1 MTINLKK
8 VRILFL
14 AASLAALNFS
24 TVSSQEVIDQVVA
37 VVGGDMVLL
46 SDIEQEVLRI
56 KMQGYLPDGDIK
68 CTVFE
73 EMLIH
78 KLLLHQSRIDSIQSN
93 EMMVEGEMERR
104 LNFFINQVGSE
115 SALEKYFNKSI
126 FQIKDDI
133 RKMVRETQLTQQM
146 RSSIVENVSITPSE
160 VKSFYKNIPQDSLP
174 QIPDQFELRQIVMY
188 PSSSGDAKLEV
199 RERLLEIRE
208 RILKGE
214 RFAPLAVAYSED
226 RASATKGGELGFR
239 SREELVKSFADVAFS
254 LKEGQVSQIVESE
267 YGFHII
273 QMIEKRGDQVNVRH
287 ILMKPSFT
295 SDVLM
300 KTSQRLDSIAYF
312 IRSDSLDFTQA
323 ARLFS
328 EDTKTK
334 VGGGIMINPQTGTSL
349 FEKEHL
355 PPADFFVIKNL
366 NVGEVS
372 QPFESRDEH
381 ANIIYKIITVTRIIP
396 SHRANLKDDY
406 AAIQAIAKSK
416 KEQEVFMEW
425 VDKTK
430 KTTYIRIE
438 SSFVNCDFKLDGW
451 VK

>member
-1 MTINLKK
+1 MTITFKK
-8 VRILFL
+8 ARIFFL
-14 AASLAALNFS
+14 AATLAAFNFH

-46 SDIEQEVLRI
+46 SDIEQEVLRM
-56 KMQGYLPDGDIK
+56 KMQGYLPDGDVK
-68 CTVFE
+68 CSVFE
-73 EMLIH
+73 ELLIH
-78 KLLLHQSRIDSIQSN
+78 KLLLHQARIDSIPSN
-93 EMMVEGEMERR
+93 DMMVEGEMERR
-104 LNFFINQVGSE
+104 LSFFINQVGSE

-133 RKMVRETQLTQQM
+133 RKMIQETQLTQQM
-146 RSSIVENVSITPSE
+146 RTKIVENISITPSE
-160 VKSFYKNIPQDSLP
+160 VKDFFKTIPQDSLP
-174 QIPDQFELRQIVMY
+174 QIPDQYELRQVVLY
-188 PSSSGDAKLEV
+188 PSSSGDAKFEV
-199 RERLLEIRE
+199 RERLLELRD

-214 RFAPLAVAYSED
+214 RFDPLAVAYSED

-287 ILMKPSFT
+287 ILMKPSFS

-300 KTSQRLDSIAYF
+300 KTSQRLDSIAYN
-312 IRSDSLDFTQA
+312 IRSDSITFVKA
-323 ARLFS
+323 ARMFS
-328 EDTKTK
+328 EDTKTR

-372 QPFESRDEH
+372 EPFESRDEH
-381 ANIIYKIITVTRIIP
+381 ANIIYKIITVTKIIP
-396 SHRANLKDDY
+396 THRANLKDDY
-406 AAIQAIAKSK
+406 ATIQAIAKSQ

-430 KTTYIRIE
+430 KTTYIRIDP
-438 SSFVNCDFKLDGW
+438 SLVNCEFKLDGW

>member
-1 MTINLKK
+1 
-8 VRILFL
+8 
-14 AASLAALNFS
+14 
-24 TVSSQEVIDQVVA
+24 
-37 VVGGDMVLL
+37 
-46 SDIEQEVLRI
+46 
-56 KMQGYLPDGDIK
+56 
-68 CTVFE
+68 
-73 EMLIH
+73 
-78 KLLLHQSRIDSIQSN
+78 
-93 EMMVEGEMERR
+93 
-104 LNFFINQVGSE
+104 
-115 SALEKYFNKSI
+115 
-126 FQIKDDI
+126 
-133 RKMVRETQLTQQM
+133 
-146 RSSIVENVSITPSE
+146 
-160 VKSFYKNIPQDSLP
+160 
-174 QIPDQFELRQIVMY
+174 MY
-188 PSSSGDAKLEV
+188 PSSSGDAKFEV

-287 ILMKPSFT
+287 ILMKPSFS

-300 KTSQRLDSIAYF
+300 KTSQRLDSIAYN
-312 IRSDSLDFTQA
+312 IRSDSITFVKA
-323 ARLFS
+323 ARMFS
-328 EDTKTK
+328 EDTKTR

-372 QPFESRDEH
+372 EPFESRDEH
-381 ANIIYKIITVTRIIP
+381 ANIIYKIITVTKIIP
-396 SHRANLKDDY
+396 THRANLKDDY
-406 AAIQAIAKSK
+406 ATIQAIAKSQ

-430 KTTYIRIE
+430 KTTYIRIDP
-438 SSFVNCDFKLDGW
+438 SLVNCEFKLDGW